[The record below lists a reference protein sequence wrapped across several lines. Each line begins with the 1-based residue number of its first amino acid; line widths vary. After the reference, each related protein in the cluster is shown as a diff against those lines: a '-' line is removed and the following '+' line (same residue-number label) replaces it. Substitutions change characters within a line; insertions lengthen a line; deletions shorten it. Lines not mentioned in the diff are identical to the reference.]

1 MAKTI
6 DEYKKDWQLAHDAG
20 DKAGMDAAHA
30 AAEALRAK
38 AGFSGGVDGSEYI
51 PLDTTP
57 GAPSGFQGSAT
68 GVNTFT
74 NAQKS
79 IQEQMNENSKQWW
92 VADAAGREALHA
104 KNEELSKLL
113 GGGVAYDPSS
123 GTWSGNAAP
132 VSETSTQ
139 IDSLLNAILNREP
152 FSYDHTTDPT
162 YLAYEDKYKRLGDRA
177 REDTLGDVAGLTGGL
192 PSSWAVSAAS
202 QAQNDYNQQLSDV
215 IPTLYD
221 AAYNR
226 YLNEDSLKRSDLG
239 LIMDVDNMK
248 YGRERDKV
256 ADNKW
261 EQEFGLSKDQFDWNK
276 YTWGEEF
283 DLSKDK
289 FDWSKDVDSFNMDI
303 AASDQLMSKWK
314 TMGVADEEV
323 AKGLGVPVGSTTES
337 YYFNKADQE
346 LAKAKWDKESAEA
359 DQADY
364 SAQKSR
370 ELLVNRALSII
381 NNAAYNPEK
390 KHEDA
395 AEIILAEA
403 GGYGIG
409 MEDYFAICKEAGIPD
424 DVANTVYSQYV
435 SEYLESENESENET
449 EENPYLYY
457 ASQMGAAEDPA
468 AWFEQNKWLIGDPDI
483 VDYLS
488 KLLNDY

>member
-6 DEYKKDWQLAHDAG
+6 DDYKKDWQLAHDAG

-51 PLDTTP
+51 PLATTP

-256 ADNKW
+256 ADSKW
-261 EQEFGLSKDQFDWNK
+261 QQEFDYGKDRDKVYDDQWQQ
-276 YTWGEEF
+276 EF
-283 DLSKDK
+283 DYTKDK
-289 FDWSKDVDSFNMDI
+289 DKYNRLMD
-303 AASDQLMSKWK
+303 KWAM
-314 TMGVADEEV
+314 MGVADEEV
-323 AKGLGVPVGSTTES
+323 AAGLGVDLHATTES
-337 YYFNKADQE
+337 YEFNKLSADRAAANDQFDREKYYAELNKENAENADAEQE
-346 LAKAKWDKESAEA
+346 QKYLEGTARRNAQAFLEDGRPDDAAMAILSSGVTSATEF
-359 DQADY
+359 Y
-364 SAQKSR
+364 R
-370 ELLVNRALSII
+370 IGEELGIRTSILDSVFDEFYNDALKGDPVTETRTKTSWK
-381 NNAAYNPEK
+381 NAA
-390 KHEDA
+390 
-395 AEIILAEA
+395 LA
-403 GGYGIG
+403 
-409 MEDYFAICKEAGIPD
+409 
-424 DVANTVYSQYV
+424 S
-435 SEYLESENESENET
+435 
-449 EENPYLYY
+449 
-457 ASQMGAAEDPA
+457 EDPIKFLQDNA
-468 AWFEQNKWLIGDPDI
+468 AKIDADGVDWGALLEEVMNLQALI
-483 VDYLS
+483 
-488 KLLNDY
+488 N